1 MTRFLAILEQLT
13 LSRVF
18 ALPLAV
24 AFLFLFVPGDTASAQ
39 TRPQPVPVALSNVR
53 LLSESAD
60 ESRFELAFDPTATS
74 FAPVAG
80 QPTQPSIG
88 FALASRGPHAVQPRG
103 MKGLVRAISFEQ
115 ADTVL
120 ILHFAATQAATV
132 SAVQTGGRTIEIT
145 VSNGKAPSIA
155 NGQAAPPVPPMGLPP
170 AYQPAS
176 GEDGYEL
183 VLLKYADVSEVVG
196 LLTDGLTVKSND
208 VFIPSEPGFGSNSLT
223 GNNYN
228 PQPTAQ
234 APGGSDEPLGQSV
247 DSSIGIDRRLN
258 AIWLK
263 GSPERIARM
272 KAMIAQIDIPV
283 DSVVIE
289 TQFVE
294 LTEKGEKALGIDFAN
309 ANGQIGL
316 VTFHSGEAIIPGV
329 VQGCN
334 ADGSNCSGHI
344 TSAGFQAALYAQI
357 SKGNGRIV
365 SRPRIA
371 AQSGSTAKIITGDA
385 IPILTAITL
394 SGVNGVSQQV
404 QYVNVG
410 VTLQIAPR
418 VSGDGFVS
426 SHVFCVV
433 SSVTGVSQGYPTISQ
448 REAETSATVRD
459 GDSFVIGGLTQD
471 ENTTVKTKVPLLG
484 DLPLIGQAFRTDRST
499 KSKTELYIVVTPR
512 IVHRVGTHPGI
523 VPSNAPVYAP
533 TTQTNLPI
541 DPTTS
546 QPR

>member
-1 MTRFLAILEQLT
+1 MTRFFLFLEQLT
-13 LSRVF
+13 LSR
-18 ALPLAV
+18 AV
-24 AFLFLFVPGDTASAQ
+24 AFQVAAAFLLLLFTPRLAEAQ

-60 ESRFELAFDPTATS
+60 ESRFELSFDPTATS
-74 FAPVAG
+74 FAPIASE
-80 QPTQPSIG
+80 PTQPSIG
-88 FALASRGPHAVQPRG
+88 FALASRGPHAVQPSG
-103 MKGLVRAISFEQ
+103 MKGLVRGISFEQ

-120 ILHFAATQAATV
+120 IMRFGVTRAATV

-145 VSNGKAPSIA
+145 VSTGKTAKDYG
-155 NGQAAPPVPPMGLPP
+155 NQAATAGPSAGLPP
-170 AYQPAS
+170 AYEPAL
-176 GEDGYEL
+176 GEEGYEL

-208 VFIPSEPGFGSNSLT
+208 VFNPSEPGFGSNSLT

-228 PQPTAQ
+228 PQPTSQ

-247 DSSIGIDRRLN
+247 DASIGIDRRLN

-263 GSPERIARM
+263 GSPDRIARM

-283 DSVVIE
+283 DSVIIE

-294 LTEKGEKALGIDFAN
+294 LTERGEKALGIDFAN

-334 ADGSNCSGHI
+334 GDGSNCSGHV

-418 VSGDGFVS
+418 VAGDGFVS

-471 ENTTVKTKVPLLG
+471 ENTTTKTKVPLLG

-499 KSKTELYIVVTPR
+499 KTKTELYIVVTPR

-533 TTQTNLPI
+533 TTQTTLPI
-541 DPTTS
+541 DPAQP

>member
-1 MTRFLAILEQLT
+1 MIRILDWLEPARAIALQVLA
-13 LSRVF
+13 
-18 ALPLAV
+18 
-24 AFLFLFVPGDTASAQ
+24 AFLLSVFLPTQAAAAQ
-39 TRPQPVPVALSNVR
+39 TRPQPVPVALNTVR
-53 LLSESAD
+53 LLSETTD

-74 FAPVAG
+74 FAPIAS
-80 QPTQPSIG
+80 QPNQPSIG
-88 FALASRGPHAVQPRG
+88 FALATRGPHAVQPSG
-103 MKGLVRAISFEQ
+103 MKGLVRGISFEQ
-115 ADTVL
+115 AETVL
-120 ILHFAATQAATV
+120 ILRFAVSRAATV
-132 SAVQTGGRTIEIT
+132 SAVQTGGRTIEVT
-145 VSNGKAPSIA
+145 VSTGKTSVDTSQYGPGTVTNA
-155 NGQAAPPVPPMGLPP
+155 GGLPP
-170 AYQPAS
+170 AYEPPP
-176 GEDGYEL
+176 GEEGYEL

-196 LLTDGLTVKSND
+196 LLTDGQTVKSND

-228 PQPTAQ
+228 PQPTTQ
-234 APGGSDEPLGQSV
+234 PPGGTDEPLGQSV
-247 DSSIGIDRRLN
+247 DASIGIDRRLN

-263 GSPERIARM
+263 GSPDRIARM

-316 VTFHSGEAIIPGV
+316 VTFHSGEAILPGV
-329 VQGCN
+329 IQGCDSN
-334 ADGSNCSGHI
+334 GNNCSGHI

-459 GDSFVIGGLTQD
+459 GDCFVIGGLT
-471 ENTTVKTKVPLLG
+471 
-484 DLPLIGQAFRTDRST
+484 
-499 KSKTELYIVVTPR
+499 
-512 IVHRVGTHPGI
+512 
-523 VPSNAPVYAP
+523 
-533 TTQTNLPI
+533 
-541 DPTTS
+541 
-546 QPR
+546 

>member
-1 MTRFLAILEQLT
+1 MTRVLSILDQLALT
-13 LSRVF
+13 RASAVHF
-18 ALPLAV
+18 AV
-24 AFLFLFVPGDTASAQ
+24 AFMLLLVVPTTAASAQ
-39 TRPQPVPVALSNVR
+39 TRPQPVPVALNNVK
-53 LLSESAD
+53 LISESAD

-74 FAPVAG
+74 FAPIAS

-88 FALASRGPHAVQPRG
+88 FALASRGPHAVQPSG
-103 MKGLVRAISFEQ
+103 MKGLVRGISFEQ
-115 ADTVL
+115 AESVL
-120 ILHFAATQAATV
+120 ILRFSVRSAASV
-132 SAVQTGGRTIEIT
+132 SAVQTGGRTVEIT
-145 VSNGKAPSIA
+145 VTTGKVAKASGDQYAVAPTA
-155 NGQAAPPVPPMGLPP
+155 GLPP
-170 AYQPAS
+170 AYSPAL
-176 GEDGYEL
+176 GEEGYEL

-228 PQPTAQ
+228 PQPTTQ
-234 APGGSDEPLGQSV
+234 PPGGSDEPLGQSV
-247 DSSIGIDRRLN
+247 DASIGIDRRLN

-263 GSPERIARM
+263 GSPDRIARM
-272 KAMIAQIDIPV
+272 KAMISHIDIPV

-316 VTFHSGEAIIPGV
+316 VTFHSGEAVVPGV

-334 ADGSNCSGHI
+334 ADGGDCSGHV

-357 SKGNGRIV
+357 TRGNGRIV

-471 ENTTVKTKVPLLG
+471 ENTTTKTKVPLLG

-512 IVHRVGTHPGI
+512 IVHRVGTRPGI
-523 VPSNAPVYAP
+523 VPANAPSYAP
-533 TTQTNLPI
+533 TTQTTLPI
-541 DPTTS
+541 DPAAP

>member
-1 MTRFLAILEQLT
+1 MTRSLPPPPRFRNIALLAA
-13 LSRVF
+13 
-18 ALPLAV
+18 ALLLLV
-24 AFLFLFVPGDTASAQ
+24 WGTAPATAQ
-39 TRPQPVPVALSNVR
+39 TRAQPVPVALTQVR
-53 LLSESAD
+53 LVSESPD
-60 ESRFELAFDPTATS
+60 ESKFELAFDPSATS
-74 FAPVAG
+74 FAPIAS

-88 FALASRGPHAVQPRG
+88 FALASRGPHAVQPSG
-103 MKGLVRAISFEQ
+103 MKGLVRGISFEQ
-115 ADTVL
+115 SESVL
-120 ILHFAATQAATV
+120 ILRFSVRQAASL
-132 SAVQTGGRTIEIT
+132 SAVQTGGRTVEIT
-145 VSNGKAPSIA
+145 VATGKTAKTYGDQSA
-155 NGQAAPPVPPMGLPP
+155 GQPGGGLPAAYEP
-170 AYQPAS
+170 AP
-176 GEDGYEL
+176 GEEGYEL

-196 LLTDGLTVKSND
+196 LLTDGQTVKSND

-223 GNNYN
+223 GSSYS
-228 PQPTAQ
+228 PQPTTQ

-263 GSPERIARM
+263 GSPDRIARM
-272 KAMIAQIDIPV
+272 KAMIATIDIPV

-294 LTEKGEKALGIDFAN
+294 LTEKGERALGIDFAN

-316 VTFHSGEAIIPGV
+316 VTFHSGEAILPGV
-329 VQGCN
+329 SQGCD
-334 ADGSNCSGHI
+334 ADGNCSGHV

-385 IPILTAITL
+385 LPILTAITL

-433 SSVTGVSQGYPTISQ
+433 SSVTGISQGYPTISQ

-471 ENTTVKTKVPLLG
+471 ENITTKTKVPLLG
-484 DLPLIGQAFRTDRST
+484 DLPIIGQAFRTDRST

-512 IVHRVGTHPGI
+512 IVHRVGARPGT
-523 VPSNAPVYAP
+523 VPANAPLYAP
-533 TTQTNLPI
+533 AAQSTVEPTQP
-541 DPTTS
+541 
-546 QPR
+546 Q

>member
-1 MTRFLAILEQLT
+1 MIRILDWLEPARAIALQVLA
-13 LSRVF
+13 
-18 ALPLAV
+18 
-24 AFLFLFVPGDTASAQ
+24 AFLLSVFLPTQAAAAQ
-39 TRPQPVPVALSNVR
+39 TRPQPVPVALNTVR
-53 LLSESAD
+53 LLSETAD

-74 FAPVAG
+74 FAPIAS
-80 QPTQPSIG
+80 QPNQPSIG
-88 FALASRGPHAVQPRG
+88 FALATRGPHAVQPSG
-103 MKGLVRAISFEQ
+103 MKGLVRGISFEQ
-115 ADTVL
+115 AETVL
-120 ILHFAATQAATV
+120 ILRFAVSRAATV
-132 SAVQTGGRTIEIT
+132 SAVQTGGRTIEVT
-145 VSNGKAPSIA
+145 VSTGKTAVDTSQYGPGTVTNA
-155 NGQAAPPVPPMGLPP
+155 GGLPP
-170 AYQPAS
+170 AYEPPP
-176 GEDGYEL
+176 GEEGYEL

-196 LLTDGLTVKSND
+196 LLTDGQTVKSND

-228 PQPTAQ
+228 PQPTTQ
-234 APGGSDEPLGQSV
+234 PPGGTDEPLGQSV
-247 DSSIGIDRRLN
+247 DASIGIDRRLN

-263 GSPERIARM
+263 GSPDRIARM

-316 VTFHSGEAIIPGV
+316 VTFHSGEAILPGV
-329 VQGCN
+329 IQGCDSN
-334 ADGSNCSGHI
+334 GNNCSGHI

-471 ENTTVKTKVPLLG
+471 ENTTTKTKVPLLG
-484 DLPLIGQAFRTDRST
+484 DIPLIGQAFRTDRST
-499 KSKTELYIVVTPR
+499 RTKTELYIVVTPR
-512 IVHRVGTHPGI
+512 IIHRVGTVPNI
-523 VPSNAPVYAP
+523 VPANSPLYAP
-533 TTQTNLPI
+533 TTQTTIPI
-541 DPTTS
+541 TP
-546 QPR
+546 QPASR